1 MVMGRILQSL
11 LGIHLPT
18 VGACLFILQSLVFW
32 GQSAT
37 VTIFDNI
44 PEPGQTNYNTSY
56 TSIGFQATQ
65 TTELGNLINFAG
77 TARNLNTIKVNMVT
91 YAKSNDANWDPWRTN
106 NPSLW
111 NTNGYFHDLTMRV
124 YQMTSSNTIQLLTS
138 QTKTNVLVPWAQPS
152 GINSITLTP
161 NDGQAFS
168 ISYDFSAE
176 NLILPDSVIISI
188 GFDTQGNGDFP
199 TGVVGPYNSLNFGV
213 LSTNAITVGS
223 DANSQDFFW
232 VTGNNPTPFFAS
244 ASDYP
249 GYAPMMEVTAT
260 EASTVPYD
268 VWIASYGYTVGA
280 APARRSDDPDQDG
293 LNNLTE
299 FAFGLDPTAN
309 SPNPITIIR
318 TNTVTNTVTNT
329 IVRLRWLQRND
340 GSATYTNRSTTNL
353 TSGFPSGNSPQFSP
367 VQSEDQ
373 TSLPRSQYT
382 RIEFTTN
389 TSAFLRHFYKVD
401 AQEAP

>member
-1 MVMGRILQSL
+1 
-11 LGIHLPT
+11 
-18 VGACLFILQSLVFW
+18 
-32 GQSAT
+32 
-37 VTIFDNI
+37 
-44 PEPGQTNYNTSY
+44 
-56 TSIGFQATQ
+56 
-65 TTELGNLINFAG
+65 
-77 TARNLNTIKVNMVT
+77 
-91 YAKSNDANWDPWRTN
+91 
-106 NPSLW
+106 
-111 NTNGYFHDLTMRV
+111 
-124 YQMTSSNTIQLLTS
+124 MTSSNTIQLLTS

-161 NDGQAFS
+161 NTGQAFS

-188 GFDTQGNGDFP
+188 GFDTQGYGDFP

-280 APARRSDDPDQDG
+280 APALRSADPDGDR
-293 LNNLTE
+293 LSNLAE
-299 FAFGLDPTAN
+299 FAFGTDPNFNTA
-309 SPNPITIIR
+309 SPIEVSQISASEVR
-318 TNTVTNTVTNT
+318 VTF
-329 IVRLRWLQRND
+329 LQRTDSSVSYNP
-340 GSATYTNRSTTNL
+340 RSTSDLSQSFSSWTGFTPSLAGDQTNL
-353 TSGFPSGNSPQFSP
+353 
-367 VQSEDQ
+367 
-373 TSLPRSQYT
+373 PRPNYSRY
-382 RIEFTTN
+382 EVVFD
-389 TSAFLRHFYKVD
+389 SANLERSFVRVD
-401 AQEAP
+401 ASENP